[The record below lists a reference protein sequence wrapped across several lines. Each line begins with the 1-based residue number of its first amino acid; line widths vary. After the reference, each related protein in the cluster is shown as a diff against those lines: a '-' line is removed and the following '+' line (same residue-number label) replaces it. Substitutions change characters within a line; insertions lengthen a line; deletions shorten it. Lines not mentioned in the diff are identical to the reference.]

1 MDGDTDSLLLDG
13 GFSFLIAVILI
24 RDNWK
29 AVIVNYPTSLTGGDS
44 IRFIGYGFFGLF
56 VLSAPRR
63 DELGSRFGP
72 TLGIGPFYWA
82 CLLVF
87 F

>member
-1 MDGDTDSLLLDG
+1 M
-13 GFSFLIAVILI
+13 
-24 RDNWK
+24 
-29 AVIVNYPTSLTGGDS
+29 NYSTSLIGEDS
-44 IRFIGYGFFGLF
+44 IRFIGYELFGLF
-56 VLSAPRR
+56 ALSSPGR

-72 TLGIGPFYWA
+72 ASGAGPSYWV

>member
-1 MDGDTDSLLLDG
+1 MG
-13 GFSFLIAVILI
+13 
-24 RDNWK
+24 
-29 AVIVNYPTSLTGGDS
+29 NYSTSLVGGDS
-44 IRFIGYGFFGLF
+44 IRFIGYRLFGLF
-56 VLSAPRR
+56 ALSALGS

-72 TLGIGPFYWA
+72 TSGVGQSYWA